1 MGYLLSRAGRQVFC
15 GSGGKAGDGEIPMK
29 KFAKIFK
36 NESGATAIEYG
47 LLAALIAVV
56 IIGGATFVGRNTGS
70 ALNSVATSVASTS

>member
-1 MGYLLSRAGRQVFC
+1 
-15 GSGGKAGDGEIPMK
+15 MK

-56 IIGGATFVGRNTGS
+56 IIGGATTVGRNTGS